1 MDFEAV
7 YRENFA
13 HVYRFLLSLCRD
25 AHLAE
30 ELTQD
35 TFDRAFRKGEQFNGR
50 CELKT
55 WLCSIARNAYLSEC
69 RRARRPA
76 PPAEAALDVDPDDR
90 DGVLRIH
97 RALHDL
103 AEPYKEAFTLRT
115 LGELRYSEIGA
126 LFGRSENWAR
136 VTYYR
141 AKVRLR
147 DRVGKERDHDGED

>member
-13 HVYRFLLSLCRD
+13 YVYRFLLSLCRD

-35 TFDRAFRKGEQFNGR
+35 TFDRVFRKGAQFDGR
-50 CELKT
+50 CEPKT

-69 RRARRPA
+69 RRARRQVVPA
-76 PPAEAALDVDPDDR
+76 DAAVDVDPDDR

-97 RALHDL
+97 RALHGL
-103 AEPYKEAFTLRT
+103 EEPYKEVFTLRT
-115 LGELRYSEIGA
+115 LGELHYGEIGA
-126 LFGRSENWAR
+126 LFGKSENWAR

-141 AKVRLR
+141 AKRKLQER
-147 DRVGKERDHDGED
+147 IGKEKEHGGEG

>member
-7 YRENFA
+7 CRENFA
-13 HVYRFLLSLCRD
+13 HVYRFLPSLCRD

-97 RALHDL
+97 RALHTTWRSRTRRSSPCGPWASCATARSARSL
-103 AEPYKEAFTLRT
+103 A
-115 LGELRYSEIGA
+115 GA
-126 LFGRSENWAR
+126 KTGRA
-136 VTYYR
+136 
-141 AKVRLR
+141 
-147 DRVGKERDHDGED
+147 

>member
-1 MDFEAV
+1 MPA
-7 YRENFA
+7 
-13 HVYRFLLSLCRD
+13 
-25 AHLAE
+25 
-30 ELTQD
+30 
-35 TFDRAFRKGEQFNGR
+35 G
-50 CELKT
+50 
-55 WLCSIARNAYLSEC
+55 
-69 RRARRPA
+69 PA
-76 PPAEAALDVDPDDR
+76 PGPALDVDPDDR

-103 AEPYKEAFTLRT
+103 AELYKEVFTLRT

-147 DRVGKERDHDGED
+147 ERVGKEREHDGED

>member
-7 YRENFA
+7 YSENFA

-55 WLCSIARNAYLSEC
+55 WL
-69 RRARRPA
+69 
-76 PPAEAALDVDPDDR
+76 
-90 DGVLRIH
+90 
-97 RALHDL
+97 
-103 AEPYKEAFTLRT
+103 
-115 LGELRYSEIGA
+115 
-126 LFGRSENWAR
+126 
-136 VTYYR
+136 
-141 AKVRLR
+141 
-147 DRVGKERDHDGED
+147 

>member
-97 RALHDL
+97 RALRHSL
-103 AEPYKEAFTLRT
+103 K
-115 LGELRYSEIGA
+115 
-126 LFGRSENWAR
+126 
-136 VTYYR
+136 
-141 AKVRLR
+141 
-147 DRVGKERDHDGED
+147 